1 MAFWGIF
8 HKLVRRVR
16 TSYQRLRSTKTHLS
30 CALGDTH
37 MHSGIAL
44 NGHFQRY
51 MLPCLWQT
59 PLPANDR
66 TAAPQGRHRARTPAY
81 CLNVD
86 MDELTFIPILTAEQ
100 ETIHFL
106 ISPFEQEA
114 LHLSLTAPE
123 AAKVGRHIVID
134 GTEIVN
140 MTFQDRGW
148 TKRYAHHTSLNG
160 IKPIPGYC
168 VYQHIS
174 GAILQVDDTI
184 NVQAQDGALEVHP
197 KNME

>member
-1 MAFWGIF
+1 MSFWGIF
-8 HKLVRRVR
+8 QKLACLVR
-16 TSYQRLRSTKTHLS
+16 TFYQSLRSAKARHA
-30 CALGDTH
+30 CALGDRH
-37 MHSGIAL
+37 QLSCIPL
-44 NGHFQRY
+44 NGQLQRY
-51 MLPCLWQT
+51 MLSSAWQT
-59 PLPANDR
+59 PSPANDR
-66 TAAPQGRHRARTPAY
+66 AVAPQGRHRARTPAY
-81 CLNVD
+81 CLNIE

-100 ETIHFL
+100 EIIHFL

-123 AAKVGRHIVID
+123 AEKVGRHIVID
-134 GTEIVN
+134 GTEIMK

-148 TKRYAHHTSLNG
+148 ARRHASHVALNG

-184 NVQAQDGALEVHP
+184 AVQTQDGVVEAHP
-197 KNME
+197 RME